1 MAMLAWVI
9 GIYALLWGVT
19 LMIFA
24 FRFRLLAIEF
34 EIEGI

>member
-1 MAMLAWVI
+1 MATLAWVS

-19 LMIFA
+19 LMVFA

-34 EIEGI
+34 EIERL